1 MDEQAGTTLQQLVDL
16 RLDGQ
21 LQDRVETLRKGSASS
36 WRRVAAA
43 ISTEAGMTVGY
54 ETLRNWAR
62 RGEWAVFE
70 DDKRRQASAA

>member
-16 RLDGQ
+16 RLDGH
-21 LQDRVETLRKGSASS
+21 LQDRVETLRHAPKNG

-43 ISTEAGMTVGY
+43 ISDEAGMAVGY

-62 RGEWAVFE
+62 RGDWDVSDAEV
-70 DDKRRQASAA
+70 RASAA